1 MITDFIETLD
11 TGLAL
16 FISGF
21 TLLGLFYRFM
31 LIPKIENTIYK
42 RTEQIQPDANG
53 GKSLPDIAILLGELK
68 SDIKHINIKIAKIEK
83 NICSKDR

>member
-1 MITDFIETLD
+1 MDYLEKID

-21 TLLGLFYRFM
+21 TILGLFYKFM

-53 GKSLPDIAILLGELK
+53 GKSLPDIAVLLGELK
-68 SDIKHINIKIAKIEK
+68 SDVKHIERRILKIEK
-83 NICSKDR
+83 NICTKE

>member
-1 MITDFIETLD
+1 
-11 TGLAL
+11 
-16 FISGF
+16 
-21 TLLGLFYRFM
+21 M